1 MAERY
6 ITDREFPDKA
16 FDIIDEVGA
25 RSQVE
30 VKMPEIIEKLKE
42 QAHDIKQEKL
52 DVVKKQNYEEAASL
66 RDKERRILDKLES
79 YLLSMS
85 LNT

>member
-1 MAERY
+1 LCVDLAERY

-30 VKMPEIIEKLKE
+30 IKMPEIIDDLKK
-42 QAHDIKQEKL
+42 QAQDIKQQKL
-52 DVVKKQNYEEAASL
+52 DVVKKQNYEEAANL
-66 RDKERRILDKLES
+66 RVICCYQNE
-79 YLLSMS
+79 M
-85 LNT
+85 